1 MANSDNTHG
10 IAVDIP
16 WFVERL
22 FYELIIKCEIEKH
35 DDSNCHFI
43 SIISRFIKRME
54 QRKCA

>member
-1 MANSDNTHG
+1 MNITIKEKTYTKFKIDG

-35 DDSNCHFI
+35 DDSNCHLY
-43 SIISRFIKRME
+43 
-54 QRKCA
+54 Q